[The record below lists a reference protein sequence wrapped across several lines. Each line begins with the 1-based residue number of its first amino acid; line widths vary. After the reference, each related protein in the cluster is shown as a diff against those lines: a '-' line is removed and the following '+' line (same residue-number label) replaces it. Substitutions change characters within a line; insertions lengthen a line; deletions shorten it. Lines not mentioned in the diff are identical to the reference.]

1 MKGKGYMNNDQKLPV
16 YQLFIPPVNLKE
28 LRRDIWCNDPLPAKL
43 TINRKKLDIDIVYR
57 GSHIRGF
64 QKKSYNVVF
73 YKPNTFRNAKEVHLN
88 AEYKDKSLL
97 RNKLSLDFFADIG
110 TLSPKSQF
118 VFLNLNGKDE
128 GIYLELESVD
138 ELYLKNRDLPKG
150 SIFYAVDGDAN
161 FSLMSDLDKGIKK
174 SLEMGYQ
181 KKCGSA
187 KDELYLQELIIQ
199 INTIS
204 RADFEREI
212 VNYVDVEKYLRWLA
226 GVIFTQNYDGF
237 VHNYALYRNGDTGL
251 FEMIPWDYDATWGR
265 DVNGKVME
273 EDYVGIE
280 GFNTLT
286 ARILDVRAFRVRY
299 QRLLKGILN
308 TRFNVKHMKPI
319 IQGMHDQISP
329 YVSKDPYIKD
339 NKKTFDNE
347 PDFILKFI
355 ESRAKYIKG
364 RLHKLD

>member
-1 MKGKGYMNNDQKLPV
+1 MNSDKKVPV
-16 YQLFIPPVNLKE
+16 YQLYIPPVHLME

-43 TINRKKLDIDIVYR
+43 TINRKKLEIDIVYR

-64 QKKSYNVVF
+64 RKKSYNVVF
-73 YKPNTFRNAKEVHLN
+73 YKPNTFKHAKEVHLN
-88 AEYKDKSLL
+88 AEYKDISLL

-110 TLSPKSQF
+110 TLSPNSQF
-118 VFLNLNGKDE
+118 VFLNMNGKDE
-128 GIYLELESVD
+128 GVYLELESVD
-138 ELYLKNRDLPKG
+138 EYYLKKRGLPKG

-181 KKCGSA
+181 KKCGTE
-187 KDELYLQELIIQ
+187 KEKLYLQELILQ

-204 RADFEREI
+204 RVDFEKEI
-212 VNYVDVEKYLRWLA
+212 VKYVDVEKYLRWLA

-265 DVNGKVME
+265 DVNGRMME

-286 ARILDVRAFRVRY
+286 ARILDVRGFRVRY
-299 QRLLKGILN
+299 QELLKEILIN
-308 TRFNVKHMKPI
+308 HFNVGYMEPI
-319 IQGMHDQISP
+319 IHEMHEQIRP

-339 NKKTFDNE
+339 NIVEFDNE
-347 PDFILKFI
+347 PAFILKFI
-355 ESRAKYIKG
+355 EARAKYINS

>member
-1 MKGKGYMNNDQKLPV
+1 MNADKKLPL
-16 YQLFIPPVNLKE
+16 YQLFIPPVNLME

-43 TINRKKLDIDIVYR
+43 TINKKKLDIDIVYR
-57 GSHIRGF
+57 GSHIREF
-64 QKKSYNVVF
+64 RKKSYHVVF
-73 YKPNTFRNAKEVHLN
+73 YKPQIFKGAKEIHLN
-88 AEYKDKSLL
+88 AEFNDKSLL

-110 TLSPKSQF
+110 TLAPKSQF
-118 VFLNLNGKDE
+118 VHLNLNGKDE

-138 ELYLKNRDLPKG
+138 EYYLKQRNLPEG

-181 KKCGSA
+181 KKCGTA
-187 KDELYLQELIIQ
+187 MDELYLQELLIQ

-204 RADFEREI
+204 RADFEKEI
-212 VNYVDVEKYLRWLA
+212 VKYIDVEKYLRWLA
-226 GVIFTQNYDGF
+226 GVILTQNYDGF

-251 FEMIPWDYDATWGR
+251 FEIIPWDYDATWGR
-265 DVNGKVME
+265 DVNGEVME

-286 ARILDVRAFRVRY
+286 ARILDIRTFRLRY
-299 QRLLKGILN
+299 QNLLKEIMG
-308 TRFNVKHMKPI
+308 TFFNVDHMKPI
-319 IQGMHDQISP
+319 IIGMHEQISP
-329 YVSKDPYIKD
+329 YVPKDPYIKD
-339 NKKTFDNE
+339 NKQIFDKE

-355 ESRAKYIKG
+355 EERAQYVKG
-364 RLHKLD
+364 QLYKLD